1 MEIDK
6 LQNDPD
12 RAVFRCS
19 LFLHIG
25 YIGAVAAAAGLIQ
38 LSAGE
43 ASWPSLAL
51 ILFGGILATASWRLV
66 ASVVHR
72 SDRAPA
78 VTTHLRRPGVAEQ
91 SRGLPKMTG
100 LPVRRRFS
108 IGQESC

>member
-1 MEIDK
+1 MEK
-6 LQNDPD
+6 LQNDAD

-43 ASWPSLAL
+43 ASWLSALAL
-51 ILFGGILATASWRLV
+51 VFFGGILATASWQR
-66 ASVVHR
+66 ARSVVQL

-78 VTTHLRRPGVAEQ
+78 VTIHLRRPGVAEQ
-91 SRGLPKMTG
+91 PRESPKMTS
-100 LPVRRRFS
+100 LPVTRRFS
-108 IGQESC
+108 TGQESC

>member
-1 MEIDK
+1 MEK
-6 LQNDPD
+6 LQNDPH
-12 RAVFRCS
+12 RTVFRCS

-43 ASWPSLAL
+43 ASWPSTLAL
-51 ILFGGILATASWRLV
+51 IFFGGILATASWWR
-66 ASVVHR
+66 ARSVVQL

-78 VTTHLRRPGVAEQ
+78 VTTHLRRPAVAKQ
-91 SRGLPKMTG
+91 PQGSPKMTR

-108 IGQESC
+108 TGQESC